1 MEAPFPETDF
11 DFEKY
16 GRRTRFLDKLK
27 GTSPRINII
36 LFLLTIA
43 TTWLV
48 QGFWYSLSIITI
60 LLTHEMGHYLMC
72 RRHGIGAT
80 LPYFI
85 PLPFPPFG
93 TMGAVIKMES
103 RIPDRRVLFDVGV
116 AGPLAGLALTIP
128 AIIVGL
134 KLSHII
140 PLTSVPPA
148 SYRLGESFLFS
159 LISKLVIGEIPEG
172 YDVILHPLAFAG
184 WAGLF
189 VTALNLLPIGQL
201 DGGHITYALLG
212 RRSVI
217 VFRLTL
223 FMFIAICL
231 FLFMGWFLLI
241 LLLMWFGFKHPPPL
255 NDLIP
260 LDRKRKLIG
269 AFMLVIF
276 AISFTPIPFLDVKGI
291 IWYIFHH

>member
-11 DFEKY
+11 EKY
-16 GRRTRFLDKLK
+16 HRRSWFLDKLK
-27 GTSPRINII
+27 GTNPRINII
-36 LFLLTIA
+36 LFLLTVA

-72 RRHGIGAT
+72 RRHGVAAT

-85 PLPFPPFG
+85 PLPLPPFG
-93 TMGAVIKMES
+93 TMGAVIKMEA

-134 KLSHII
+134 KLSYII
-140 PLTSVPPA
+140 PLTSVPPG
-148 SYRLGESFLFS
+148 SYQLGESFLFS
-159 LISKLVIGEIPEG
+159 LISKLIIGEISEG

-201 DGGHITYALLG
+201 DGGHIAYALFG

-223 FMFIAICL
+223 LMFIAICI
-231 FLFMGWFLLI
+231 FFFMGWFLLI

-255 NDLIP
+255 NDFTP

-269 AFMLVIF
+269 ALVLIIF
-276 AISFTPIPFLDVKGI
+276 AISFTPVPFLDVKGI
-291 IWYIFHH
+291 IWYIFH